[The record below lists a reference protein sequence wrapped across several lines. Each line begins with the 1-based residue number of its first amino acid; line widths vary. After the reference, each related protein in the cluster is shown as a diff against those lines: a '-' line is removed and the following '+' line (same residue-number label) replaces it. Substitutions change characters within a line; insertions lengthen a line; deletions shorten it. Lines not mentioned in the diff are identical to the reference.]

1 MLRALQ
7 VDTTTLGCT
16 PEEAEE
22 KPFIASMGIYV
33 FKRKA
38 LLSMLD
44 NNPEDMDFG
53 AQVIPRAQ
61 QDGAA
66 RRAPPPPPPCM
77 RARSSACPRIVR
89 VVAIH
94 VRHAYTG
101 RTLQASASRRTSST
115 ATGRTSGR

>member
-1 MLRALQ
+1 MQ

-44 NNPEDMDFG
+44 SNPEDMDFG

-61 QDGAA
+61 EEGMPT
-66 RRAPPPPPPCM
+66 PPPPHRTPLQSPCCCIF
-77 RARSSACPRIVR
+77 SSVNASL
-89 VVAIH
+89 VA
-94 VRHAYTG
+94 
-101 RTLQASASRRTSST
+101 
-115 ATGRTSGR
+115 

>member
-1 MLRALQ
+1 MQ

-53 AQVIPRAQ
+53 GQVIPRAQ
-61 QDGAA
+61 QDGAPPLL
-66 RRAPPPPPPCM
+66 RPPPHPYRFLGGHALLRTRLALMHAPAAHTPPHATTVLCTLCTLHCIHT
-77 RARSSACPRIVR
+77 AC
-89 VVAIH
+89 A
-94 VRHAYTG
+94 
-101 RTLQASASRRTSST
+101 
-115 ATGRTSGR
+115 